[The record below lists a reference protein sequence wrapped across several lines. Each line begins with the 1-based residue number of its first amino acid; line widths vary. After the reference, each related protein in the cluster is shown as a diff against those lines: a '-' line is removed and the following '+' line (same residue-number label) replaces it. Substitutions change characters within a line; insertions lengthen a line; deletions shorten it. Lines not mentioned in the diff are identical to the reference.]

1 MEESATMI
9 RTQNRKVT
17 DTILYRAN
25 NQKWHCQI
33 TWAMRFCHFW
43 NECLSGCKIFE
54 LNYFCLFPIAIG
66 LKSLY
71 YAHLFWDVKC
81 WSHVIACSPNSQM
94 LHSICNSKK
103 SPFRYM
109 TCSFGG
115 KKWKNKLKCSSKRYL
130 TKFLAIITSDWILK
144 YFLFIVNNKKEGFFG
159 SWAN

>member
-66 LKSLY
+66 LNSLY

-109 TCSFGG
+109 TCSFVG
-115 KKWKNKLKCSSKRYL
+115 KNGK
-130 TKFLAIITSDWILK
+130 TKVFFQTLPYQIFGNNYRWLNFEILSIYGK
-144 YFLFIVNNKKEGFFG
+144 QQERRILWVVG
-159 SWAN
+159 